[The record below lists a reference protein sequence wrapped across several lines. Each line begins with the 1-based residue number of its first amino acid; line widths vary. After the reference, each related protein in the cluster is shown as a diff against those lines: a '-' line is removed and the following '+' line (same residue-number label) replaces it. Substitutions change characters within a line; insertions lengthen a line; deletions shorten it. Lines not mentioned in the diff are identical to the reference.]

1 MDKSEER
8 PAGLL
13 LRIVFGSD
21 AGEVD
26 RERVVRKLSGA
37 AVEIRTAPGKGID
50 IVAGDSLEELKADP
64 ETRVSA
70 LAAALLKLIAGLRH
84 RSGTNPPW
92 LELRVIG
99 EEVDLLYSFPP
110 PPVLE
115 AARALADDLIRW
127 EEPADTSRWWFRD
140 SWVGMDHLWRQTA
153 LELET
158 RPLTT
163 GRVLA
168 LLEGGEYPDWRP
180 VQHFI
185 ARHASCV
192 TLAAGFAQART
203 EKQKWRLCYAI
214 QRRPNPCKTVV
225 ESLIGL
231 LRDESSTVRQE
242 AANAL
247 GAVFWRDRSTSRR
260 GAHQAA
266 TALARYLGEH
276 PDDGH
281 YFTLTALG
289 ATGDRAA
296 KPVLEKARQHP
307 DERLREAAERGLAN
321 LSR

>member
-1 MDKSEER
+1 MDKSDEP
-8 PAGLL
+8 PAGFLL
-13 LRIVFGSD
+13 GVVFRSD
-21 AGEVD
+21 VADAD
-26 RERVVRKLSGA
+26 REPVVRDLAGA
-37 AVEIRTAPGKGID
+37 AVEIRTEPGTGIAL
-50 IVAGDSLEELKADP
+50 IAGDSLEELKADP
-64 ETRVSA
+64 ETRA
-70 LAAALLKLIAGLRH
+70 RILEAALLQVMIALRNRRCTKH
-84 RSGTNPPW
+84 LW
-92 LELRVIG
+92 LDLRVVG
-99 EEVDLLYSFPP
+99 QVVDLLYSFPP
-110 PPVLE
+110 PIDLK
-115 AARALADDLIRW
+115 AARAVAADLIRW

-140 SWVGMDHLWRQTA
+140 SWVGMDHLWRQTT

-185 ARHASCV
+185 ERHASCV
-192 TLAAGFAQART
+192 ILAAAFTKART
-203 EKQKWRLCYAI
+203 EKQKWRLCHAI
-214 QRRPNPCKTVV
+214 QRRPNPCKTVL

-247 GAVFWRDRSTSRR
+247 GAMFWRDRSASRR
-260 GAHQAA
+260 GAHQTA
-266 TALARYLGEH
+266 TALARYFKEH

-296 KPVLEKARQHP
+296 KPVLEKVRQVP
-307 DERLREAAERGLAN
+307 DEKLREAAERGLAN